1 MPQQARLGRMH
12 LHAMHRTN
20 TTLVGSECIGVQRGS
35 SRFGGESAKY
45 GPLYDAA
52 RAAHA
57 PAINYKSMQLLWGA
71 RASKLWELVSA
82 ELLRPMAIGH
92 PTT

>member
-1 MPQQARLGRMH
+1 MPQLATLGRMY

-20 TTLVGSECIGVQRGS
+20 TTLVGSGCIDRTNTT
-35 SRFGGESAKY
+35 
-45 GPLYDAA
+45 LYDAT

-57 PAINYKSMQLLWGA
+57 PAINYKSMQLFWGA
-71 RASKLWELVSA
+71 RATKLWELASA

-92 PTT
+92 PIT